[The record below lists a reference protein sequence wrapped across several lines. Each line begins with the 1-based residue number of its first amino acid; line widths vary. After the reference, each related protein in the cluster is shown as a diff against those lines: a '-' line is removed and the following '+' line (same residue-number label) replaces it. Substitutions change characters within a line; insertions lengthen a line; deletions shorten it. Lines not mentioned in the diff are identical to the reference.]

1 MAYVLFYIVS
11 QVDSREIL
19 EFPGRAGDLLEALDA
34 MIRDNQPLPAR
45 ALIVNRK
52 GRSMVSS
59 WMEPLQQE
67 ADLGYE
73 VDYVARYVDVD
84 VRIFHSSVIF
94 ILFLEYLI
102 WSSNRHFHIH
112 CSQEW
117 SSISFAVHVVPLRKV
132 ALQRI

>member
-1 MAYVLFYIVS
+1 MS
-11 QVDSREIL
+11 KVDSREIL

-84 VRIFHSSVIF
+84 VRISHSSVIF
-94 ILFLEYLI
+94 I
-102 WSSNRHFHIH
+102 
-112 CSQEW
+112 
-117 SSISFAVHVVPLRKV
+117 
-132 ALQRI
+132 

>member
-1 MAYVLFYIVS
+1 M
-11 QVDSREIL
+11 
-19 EFPGRAGDLLEALDA
+19 EFPGRAEDLLEALDA

-73 VDYVARYVDVD
+73 VDYVARYVGVD
-84 VRIFHSSVIF
+84 V
-94 ILFLEYLI
+94 
-102 WSSNRHFHIH
+102 
-112 CSQEW
+112 
-117 SSISFAVHVVPLRKV
+117 
-132 ALQRI
+132 

>member
-1 MAYVLFYIVS
+1 M
-11 QVDSREIL
+11 
-19 EFPGRAGDLLEALDA
+19 EALDA

-73 VDYVARYVDVD
+73 VDYVARYVGVD
-84 VRIFHSSVIF
+84 V
-94 ILFLEYLI
+94 
-102 WSSNRHFHIH
+102 
-112 CSQEW
+112 
-117 SSISFAVHVVPLRKV
+117 
-132 ALQRI
+132 

>member
-1 MAYVLFYIVS
+1 M
-11 QVDSREIL
+11 
-19 EFPGRAGDLLEALDA
+19 EALDA

-84 VRIFHSSVIF
+84 VRISHSSVIF
-94 ILFLEYLI
+94 ILFL
-102 WSSNRHFHIH
+102 
-112 CSQEW
+112 
-117 SSISFAVHVVPLRKV
+117 
-132 ALQRI
+132 

>member
-1 MAYVLFYIVS
+1 M
-11 QVDSREIL
+11 
-19 EFPGRAGDLLEALDA
+19 EALDA

-84 VRIFHSSVIF
+84 VRNFHRSVIL
-94 ILFLEYLI
+94 ILIFRGYYLVI
-102 WSSNRHFHIH
+102 
-112 CSQEW
+112 
-117 SSISFAVHVVPLRKV
+117 K
-132 ALQRI
+132 